1 MDLSRGL
8 LLLRDALTHHL
19 PTQEQQLARGH
30 AFVRPATAIQRCIG
44 LYTQRDRDLLNAMG
58 AYPGANDRHQEDVPQ
73 TEEQTA

>member
-44 LYTQRDRDLLNAMG
+44 LYTQRERDLL
-58 AYPGANDRHQEDVPQ
+58 HVPH
-73 TEEQTA
+73 ALSLLPRRAHLLLGHI